1 MQRIYNDTTPDNA
14 GYNDDDDDD
23 DDTTDDD

>member
-1 MQRIYNDTTPDNA
+1 MTPDNTTPDNA

-23 DDTTDDD
+23 DTTDDD